1 MNINQYR
8 AVQAYVD
15 VQLAYM
21 ALCQSDGIDC
31 ERFAAIADSLD
42 YADALCRAACEGAFA
57 KAGDPPRRRGRGGA
71 L

>member
-21 ALCQSDGIDC
+21 ALC
-31 ERFAAIADSLD
+31 
-42 YADALCRAACEGAFA
+42 EGTFA